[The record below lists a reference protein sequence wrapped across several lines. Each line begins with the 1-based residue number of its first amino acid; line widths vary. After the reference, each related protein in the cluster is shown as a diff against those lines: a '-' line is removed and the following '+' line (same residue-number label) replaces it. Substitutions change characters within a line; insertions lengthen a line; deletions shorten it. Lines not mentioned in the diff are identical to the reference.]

1 MQQDIFLTCDPI
13 RYSDGNITEYVI
25 KALGP
30 RCASSSIVTPTI
42 VIYGL
47 ILVLGVLGNISTCIV
62 IVRNPSM
69 RTPTNFYLFSLAI
82 SDLLMLVLGLPAEM
96 WQVLD
101 VTYPYRF
108 GEFICKMRA
117 FMTEFTSYASI
128 LTITCFSLERWLAI
142 CFPLRAK
149 MFSTFDRAVKMILG
163 AWIGAFVAAVPAF
176 YLVVIN
182 RLKLPTEGWKEE
194 WLGSLTFDNK
204 TIIGTET
211 CEMDIDAQGAQ
222 RTFILSAFFVFFFL
236 PALLITGVYTHI
248 LLKLRI
254 TDRYLM
260 ADQQKPQR
268 NHRKSLLRMLVAVV
282 IMFFLCWI
290 PYHLQR
296 LITIYFNGTG
306 AEPSPAL
313 ATLHHVTFYL
323 SGYFYYSNS
332 ACNPILYN
340 ISLTNKEM
348 NSNRFTILCRQCT
361 DHCFKTGN
369 VSTYR
374 HSYSRQSAAHTRSL
388 TRTDTAGS
396 KKKSSAEC
404 PQPSGGVRRSVLL
417 TDEFVQY

>member
-1 MQQDIFLTCDPI
+1 
-13 RYSDGNITEYVI
+13 
-25 KALGP
+25 
-30 RCASSSIVTPTI
+30 
-42 VIYGL
+42 
-47 ILVLGVLGNISTCIV
+47 
-62 IVRNPSM
+62 
-69 RTPTNFYLFSLAI
+69 
-82 SDLLMLVLGLPAEM
+82 
-96 WQVLD
+96 
-101 VTYPYRF
+101 
-108 GEFICKMRA
+108 
-117 FMTEFTSYASI
+117 
-128 LTITCFSLERWLAI
+128 
-142 CFPLRAK
+142 

-182 RLKLPTEGWKEE
+182 RLKLPKGERKEE
-194 WLGSLTFDNK
+194 WVGSVTFDNK

-236 PALLITGVYTHI
+236 PGSPTSFQWTQSTTNIAALLITGVYTHI

-313 ATLHHVTFYL
+313 ATLHHVTLLLLLEQCLQSHPLQYKFGEKERGVLIVSFHIL
-323 SGYFYYSNS
+323 SSKYRRAF
-332 ACNPILYN
+332 C
-340 ISLTNKEM
+340 K
-348 NSNRFTILCRQCT
+348 TILCRQCT

-369 VSTYR
+369 VSTYSKHR